1 MKASPPIQVGIT
13 ALIVTFCLGW
23 AVWVMF
29 DTRETQLNAAQQR
42 FLSDQRMAWAQEDAQ
57 RAIAAKQA
65 ADERVKVRAGKLV
78 AALGGPVEAAFKNPE
93 LNIGQMVNAVALACA
108 PANSRVSVTVDRF
121 TEFTISVTLRDRLSS
136 AQLAEI
142 SQCLLPKSVPYVH
155 SVRFIQNNVIL
166 AELDWPA
173 IESIGNWSSV
183 SLQAVEGLLSPA
195 NAQEQPAPVLA
206 AADNGSASNPAQ
218 ADLTVDQKKI
228 ESANNLFKESY
239 SKHARAVSELVASL
253 DQASR
258 LDTLLTHERL
268 QARVVWL
275 DQLATRL
282 SAERQFFLNQ
292 SAEMERLLK
301 TEQLDPLAIGII
313 VRNSKN
319 RDQSEAAVY
328 AGVFDTVEAYR
339 EQILIFLK
347 AMDDRWGEWQAD
359 SAAKQILFTS
369 GDARKAYLS
378 GSEQVTQSA
387 QSVQRAFRAWAD
399 YKPAK

>member
-1 MKASPPIQVGIT
+1 
-13 ALIVTFCLGW
+13 
-23 AVWVMF
+23 
-29 DTRETQLNAAQQR
+29 
-42 FLSDQRMAWAQEDAQ
+42 
-57 RAIAAKQA
+57 
-65 ADERVKVRAGKLV
+65 
-78 AALGGPVEAAFKNPE
+78 
-93 LNIGQMVNAVALACA
+93 
-108 PANSRVSVTVDRF
+108 
-121 TEFTISVTLRDRLSS
+121 
-136 AQLAEI
+136 
-142 SQCLLPKSVPYVH
+142 
-155 SVRFIQNNVIL
+155 
-166 AELDWPA
+166 
-173 IESIGNWSSV
+173 
-183 SLQAVEGLLSPA
+183 
-195 NAQEQPAPVLA
+195 
-206 AADNGSASNPAQ
+206 
-218 ADLTVDQKKI
+218 
-228 ESANNLFKESY
+228 
-239 SKHARAVSELVASL
+239 VASL